1 LWKFGPTAQPATAAA
16 VANAKVTQESGLAPI
31 YDGLN
36 MRQRVDDF
44 RVSDFGIDANSLDS
58 ALCIIAVEL

>member
-1 LWKFGPTAQPATAAA
+1 
-16 VANAKVTQESGLAPI
+16 
-31 YDGLN
+31 

-44 RVSDFGIDANSLDS
+44 RVSDFGIDASSLDS